1 MQGDYDR
8 AKSVSHECSV
18 HARAVGHAFNLVWSM
33 TFSAYVFAYGREPDA
48 LLEQI
53 GLADSLAREQ
63 GLAFFNQV
71 SIPQATGI
79 ALLQQGRTREAIT
92 LLRRSIDSWAKV
104 GGGVRIP
111 YLKSSLAE
119 ALALEGQLAEAM
131 SAIEEC
137 VEQIERLGYQE
148 RIWLPEVLR
157 IKGWISKLQ
166 GCHLEAEDTLRAA
179 VDLAHRQGTKSW
191 ELRSTLTLAH
201 LLTEQGR
208 HQAAQDALSSIY
220 SWFPEGAHTQD
231 LAEARALL
239 GHLASELQAPAHPSR
254 RAEFTHQE

>member
-1 MQGDYDR
+1 
-8 AKSVSHECSV
+8 
-18 HARAVGHAFNLVWSM
+18 
-33 TFSAYVFAYGREPDA
+33 
-48 LLEQI
+48 
-53 GLADSLAREQ
+53 
-63 GLAFFNQV
+63 
-71 SIPQATGI
+71 
-79 ALLQQGRTREAIT
+79 
-92 LLRRSIDSWAKV
+92 
-104 GGGVRIP
+104 VRIP

-119 ALALEGQLAEAM
+119 ALALEGELAEAM

-137 VEQIERLGYQE
+137 VEQIERPGYQE

-157 IKGWISKLQ
+157 IKGWISRLQ
-166 GCHLEAEDTLRAA
+166 GRHAEAEESLRAA
-179 VDLAHRQGTKSW
+179 VDMAHRQGTKSW

-239 GHLASELQAPAHPSR
+239 GHLASELQAPAHASQ
-254 RAEFTHQE
+254 RAEITHHE